1 MPTAQTWTIRC
12 RAHELVV
19 RYGRPSIAG
28 ILNVTPD
35 SFYDGGLYTTRDRA
49 RLQADTLFDGGAAI
63 IDIGGASSRPRGRAY
78 GEGAAAVP
86 PDLELARVLPVV
98 TDLATYLPD
107 AVLSVDTFH
116 ASVADACLGAGAH
129 MINDIT
135 ALRYDEKMADVV
147 ASHQAAIVLMHSIGM
162 PGEMPHV
169 ADEDDDDR
177 QSDSDWQSDSN
188 RRGDGDRRGGSDR
201 RGRGDIVGR
210 VHEELSEAVERAR
223 AAGIR
228 DIVTD
233 PGFGFGKSVA
243 DNFRLI
249 DRLEDHRVDDL
260 PIMIGVSRKSSIGV
274 VLGEPGFP
282 APAHNRLFGSLGV
295 TAVGVLRGAAIIR
308 THDAA
313 VTNEMLRTLSY
324 TLMPSSPTHA

>member
-1 MPTAQTWTIRC
+1 MPSSTTWTIRC
-12 RAHELVV
+12 RAQELVIPH
-19 RYGRPSIAG
+19 GRPSIAG

-63 IDIGGASSRPRGRAY
+63 IDIGGASSRPRGKTY
-78 GEGAAAVP
+78 GEGAALVP
-86 PDLELARVLPVV
+86 PELELARVLPVV
-98 TDLATYLPD
+98 ADLATYLPE

-116 ASVADACLGAGAH
+116 ASVADACLDAGAH
-129 MINDIT
+129 IINDIT
-135 ALRYDEKMADVV
+135 ALRYDPKMADVV
-147 ASHQAAIVLMHSIGM
+147 ANHQAAIVLMHSVGM

-169 ADEDDDDR
+169 TDEDDDDR
-177 QSDSDWQSDSN
+177 QGSN
-188 RRGDGDRRGGSDR
+188 NRRGGSDR
-201 RGRGDIVGR
+201 HGNSRGDIVGR

-249 DRLEDHRVDDL
+249 ARLEDHRVDDL